1 MLLDDKMTELADAI
15 RSKTGKTGKLSIPKM
30 VSALTPSET
39 IYWNGNLLGDLDD
52 ANIHLFAKP
61 IPAHTKISD
70 IIVTSDKP
78 TDIGA
83 GTIILKFENPEKV
96 RSSYMFYSQGRWI
109 INTNV
114 ANIYR
119 YGTEMPDDLIGIST
133 FVTINNLKIVV
144 KGPGSGT
151 SELPTYTTVLQ
162 AYTGLANAVKKN
174 TGASGKLT
182 IEKMITLLGGTTS
195 KDDTPATP
203 SQPVTPPKPVTPSQP
218 VTVFENLQISTFGG
232 GSYDFTSSV
241 PLGDTILEVTLQVVN
256 SGTGSV
262 TISIP
267 GTSISKT
274 IASGGW
280 GYHTLT
286 ATLDIPSGMANSIK
300 AIKVDVG
307 RRNALKQ
314 LTVVAK

>member
-1 MLLDDKMTELADAI
+1 MSLDDKMTELADAI
-15 RSKTGKTGKLSIPKM
+15 RIKTGKTGKLSIPQM
-30 VSALTPSET
+30 VSALTPNGNV
-39 IYWNGNLLGDLDD
+39 YWNGKLPGDISTHLL
-52 ANIHLFAKP
+52 AKP

-70 IIVTSDKP
+70 IIVTSDK
-78 TDIGA
+78 
-83 GTIILKFENPEKV
+83 L
-96 RSSYMFYSQGRWI
+96 
-109 INTNV
+109 TNV
-114 ANIYR
+114 LSKIIFLVFKDKDKVNMATIDYNYDGSWDFYITKPGQYR
-119 YGTEMPDDLIGIST
+119 METELPDDLIGIKVSE
-133 FVTINNLKIVV
+133 TINNLKIVV
-144 KGPGSGT
+144 KGADSGS
-151 SELPTYTTVLQ
+151 SELPTYTTVFQ
-162 AYTGLANAVKKN
+162 AYTGLANAIKKS
-174 TGASGKLT
+174 TSTSGKLT

-203 SQPVTPPKPVTPSQP
+203 SKT

-232 GSYDFTSSV
+232 GSYDFTSPV
-241 PLGDTILEVTLQVVN
+241 PLGDTRLEVTLQVVN

-274 IASGGW
+274 IASGGR
-280 GYHTLT
+280 GYHNLT

-300 AIKVDVG
+300 AINVDVG

>member
-1 MLLDDKMTELADAI
+1 MSRDGKMTELADAI

-30 VSALTPSET
+30 VSALTPSE
-39 IYWNGNLLGDLDD
+39 IVYWNGNLPGDTST
-52 ANIHLFAKP
+52 HLLAKP

-78 TDIGA
+78 TDDMS
-83 GTIILKFENPEKV
+83 KV
-96 RSSYMFYSQGRWI
+96 LFLVFKDKDKVDLAMASYMDGGWWSFYITKPGQYI
-109 INTNV
+109 
-114 ANIYR
+114 AE
-119 YGTEMPDDLIGIST
+119 TELPDDLIGIQVHS
-133 FVTINNLKIVV
+133 TINNLKIVV
-144 KGPGSGT
+144 KGADSGI
-151 SELPTYTTVLQ
+151 SELPTYTNVLQ
-162 AYTGLANAVKKN
+162 AYTGLANAIKKS
-174 TGASGKLT
+174 TSTSGKLT

-203 SQPVTPPKPVTPSQP
+203 SQPVTPSKQ

-232 GSYDFTSSV
+232 GSYDFTSPV

-274 IASGGW
+274 IASGGR
-280 GYHTLT
+280 GYQNVT

-300 AIKVDVG
+300 AIEIDVG

>member
-1 MLLDDKMTELADAI
+1 MSLDDKMTELADAI
-15 RSKTGKTGKLSIPKM
+15 RSKTGKTGKLSIPQM
-30 VSALTPSET
+30 VSALTTSEKV
-39 IYWNGNLLGDLDD
+39 YWDGNLPGDYHESSL
-52 ANIHLFAKP
+52 IKP

-78 TDIGA
+78 DDPDAMIVLLFKEDDKDITA
-83 GTIILKFENPEKV
+83 YAYW
-96 RSSYMFYSQGRWI
+96 RDGRW
-109 INTNV
+109 NTNV
-114 ANIYR
+114 NKKVDGKYISE
-119 YGTEMPDDLIGIST
+119 TELPDDMIKILST
-133 FVTINNLKIVV
+133 DSTINNLKIVV
-144 KGPGSGT
+144 KGADSV
-151 SELPTYTTVLQ
+151 PTYTTVFQ
-162 AYTGLANAVKKN
+162 AYTGLANAIKKS
-174 TGASGKLT
+174 TSTSGKLT

-203 SQPVTPPKPVTPSQP
+203 SKT

-232 GSYDFTSSV
+232 GSYDFTSPV
-241 PLGDTILEVTLQVVN
+241 PLGDTRLEVTLQVVN

-274 IASGGW
+274 IASGGR
-280 GYHTLT
+280 GYQNVT

-300 AIKVDVG
+300 AIEVDVG
-307 RRNALKQ
+307 RRNALKR

>member
-15 RSKTGKTGKLSIPKM
+15 RSKTGKTGKLSIPQM
-30 VSALTPSET
+30 VSSLTPSENV
-39 IYWNGNLLGDLDD
+39 YWDGNLPGDYNMHSL
-52 ANIHLFAKP
+52 AKP

-78 TDIGA
+78 DDPYTPIFLLFKHQDKVSIADINYYG
-83 GTIILKFENPEKV
+83 
-96 RSSYMFYSQGRWI
+96 GRWEI
-109 INTNV
+109 EVTKAGDDDYIPE
-114 ANIYR
+114 
-119 YGTEMPDDLIGIST
+119 TELPNDLVGIDADST
-133 FVTINNLKIVV
+133 IHNLKIVV
-144 KGPGSGT
+144 KGADSGI
-151 SELPTYTTVLQ
+151 PTYTTVFQ
-162 AYTGLANAVKKN
+162 AYTGLANAIKKI
-174 TGASGKLT
+174 TRTSGKLT

-203 SQPVTPPKPVTPSQP
+203 SQPVTPSKT
-218 VTVFENLQISTFGG
+218 VTVFKNLQISTFGG
-232 GSYDFTSSV
+232 GSYDFTSPV
-241 PLGDTILEVTLQVVN
+241 PSGDTILEVTLQIVN
-256 SGTGSV
+256 SDTSSA

-274 IASGGW
+274 IATGGR
-280 GYHTLT
+280 GYHNLT

-307 RRNALKQ
+307 HRNALKQ

>member
-15 RSKTGKTGKLSIPKM
+15 RNKTGKTGKLSIPKM
-30 VSALTPSET
+30 VSALTPSGNV
-39 IYWNGNLLGDLDD
+39 YWNGNLLGDLDN

-78 TDIGA
+78 TDA
-83 GTIILKFENPEKV
+83 VAKTIFLAFKDKDKV
-96 RSSYMFYSQGRWI
+96 NFSYISYVNDRWVFF
-109 INTNV
+109 V
-114 ANIYR
+114 ATPGKYISE
-119 YGTEMPDDLIGIST
+119 TELPDDLIGIYVSA
-133 FVTINNLKIVV
+133 TINNLKIVV
-144 KGPGSGT
+144 KGTDS
-151 SELPTYTTVLQ
+151 SELPTYTTVFQ
-162 AYTGLANAVKKN
+162 AYTGLANAIKKN
-174 TGASGKLT
+174 TGTSGKLT

-203 SQPVTPPKPVTPSQP
+203 SKP

-232 GSYDFTSSV
+232 GSYDFTSPV

-274 IASGGW
+274 IASGGR
-280 GYHTLT
+280 GYQNVT

-300 AIKVDVG
+300 AIEVDVG
-307 RRNALKQ
+307 HRNALKQ

>member
-15 RSKTGKTGKLSIPKM
+15 RSKTGKTGKLSISQM
-30 VSALTPSET
+30 VSSLTSSET
-39 IYWNGNLLGDLDD
+39 VYWEGNILNDYMNHSL
-52 ANIHLFAKP
+52 IKP

-70 IIVTSDKP
+70 IIITSDKP
-78 TDIGA
+78 DDQFATFFLQFKHRDKSIVA
-83 GTIILKFENPEKV
+83 SVYYLHD
-96 RSSYMFYSQGRWI
+96 RW
-109 INTNV
+109 NF
-114 ANIYR
+114 NIFKRVDDKYI
-119 YGTEMPDDLIGIST
+119 TETELPDDAVEIS
-133 FVTINNLKIVV
+133 VGSTINNLKIVV
-144 KGPGSGT
+144 KGADSV
-151 SELPTYTTVLQ
+151 PTYTTVFQ
-162 AYTGLANAVKKN
+162 AYTGLANAIKKS
-174 TGASGKLT
+174 TGTSGKLT

-203 SQPVTPPKPVTPSQP
+203 SEPVIPSKT
-218 VTVFENLQISTFGG
+218 VTVFENLSISTFGG
-232 GSYDFTSSV
+232 GLYDFTSSV

-274 IASGGW
+274 IATGGR
-280 GYHTLT
+280 GYHNLT

-300 AIKVDVG
+300 AIEVDVG
-307 RRNALKQ
+307 RQNALKQ

>member
-1 MLLDDKMTELADAI
+1 MSRDGKMTELADAI
-15 RSKTGKTGKLSIPKM
+15 RSKTGKIGKLSIPKM

-39 IYWNGNLLGDLDD
+39 VYWNGNLLGNLDD

-70 IIVTSDKP
+70 IIITSDKI
-78 TDIGA
+78 TDAGV
-83 GTIILKFENPEKV
+83 GTIILKFENPDKV
-96 RSSYMFYSQGRWI
+96 NMEYVDYTNGRWFI
-109 INTNV
+109 HV
-114 ANIYR
+114 SAPGEYEDV
-119 YGTEMPDDLIGIST
+119 TELPDDLIGIST
-133 FVTINNLKIVV
+133 FATINNLKIVV
-144 KGPGSGT
+144 KGTDS

-162 AYTGLANAVKKN
+162 AYTGLANAIKTS
-174 TGASGKLT
+174 TGTSGKLT
-182 IEKMITLLGGTTS
+182 IEKMINLLGGTTS
-195 KDDTPATP
+195 KDDTPVTP
-203 SQPVTPPKPVTPSQP
+203 PQPVTPSKT

-232 GSYDFTSSV
+232 GSYDFTSPV
-241 PLGDTILEVTLQVVN
+241 PLGDTRLEVTLQVVN

-274 IASGGW
+274 IASGGR
-280 GYHTLT
+280 GYQNVT

-300 AIKVDVG
+300 SIEVDVG
-307 RRNALKQ
+307 HRNALKQ

>member
-1 MLLDDKMTELADAI
+1 MSLDDKMTELADAI
-15 RSKTGKTGKLSIPKM
+15 RSKTGKTGKLSIHQM
-30 VSALTPSET
+30 VSALTPSGNV
-39 IYWNGNLLGDLDD
+39 YWNGNLLGDLDD

-70 IIVTSDKP
+70 IIITSDKP
-78 TDIGA
+78 TDAGA
-83 GTIILKFENPEKV
+83 GTIILKFENPDKV
-96 RSSYMFYSQGRWI
+96 NMAYVDY
-109 INTNV
+109 TNGWWFIHV
-114 ANIYR
+114 SAPGEYEDV
-119 YGTEMPDDLIGIST
+119 TELPDDLIGIST
-133 FVTINNLKIVV
+133 FATINNLKIVV
-144 KGPGSGT
+144 KGTGI
-151 SELPTYTTVLQ
+151 SELPTYTNVLQ
-162 AYTGLANAVKKN
+162 AYTGLANAIKKS
-174 TGASGKLT
+174 TGTSGKLT
-182 IEKMITLLGGTTS
+182 IEKMINLLGGTTS

-203 SQPVTPPKPVTPSQP
+203 SQPVTPSQPATPSKT

-232 GSYDFTSSV
+232 GSYDFTSPV
-241 PLGDTILEVTLQVVN
+241 PLGDTRLEVTLQVVN

-300 AIKVDVG
+300 AINVDVG

>member
-1 MLLDDKMTELADAI
+1 MSLDDKMTELADAI

-30 VSALTPSET
+30 VSALTPGGN
-39 IYWNGNLLGDLDD
+39 IYWNGNLPGDTST
-52 ANIHLFAKP
+52 HLLAKP

-78 TDIGA
+78 TNALSKMIFLVFKD
-83 GTIILKFENPEKV
+83 KDKV
-96 RSSYMFYSQGRWI
+96 NMATAYYNDSGRWTFYI
-109 INTNV
+109 TKPGQYIME
-114 ANIYR
+114 
-119 YGTEMPDDLIGIST
+119 TELPDDLIGIKVSA
-133 FVTINNLKIVV
+133 TINNLKIVV
-144 KGPGSGT
+144 KGADSGS
-151 SELPTYTTVLQ
+151 SELPMYTTVLQ
-162 AYTGLANAVKKN
+162 AYTGLANAIKKS
-174 TGASGKLT
+174 TSTSGKLT
-182 IEKMITLLGGTTS
+182 IEEMITLLGGTTS

-203 SQPVTPPKPVTPSQP
+203 SQPVNPSRQ

-232 GSYDFTSSV
+232 GSYDFTSPV
-241 PLGDTILEVTLQVVN
+241 PLGDTRLEVTLQVVN

-274 IASGGW
+274 IASGGR
-280 GYHTLT
+280 GYQNVT

-307 RRNALKQ
+307 HRNALKQ

>member
-1 MLLDDKMTELADAI
+1 MSLDDKMTELADAI

-30 VSALTPSET
+30 VSALTLRET
-39 IYWNGNLLGDLDD
+39 IYWNGDMSGGINTHLL
-52 ANIHLFAKP
+52 AKP

-78 TDIGA
+78 TNSTSGFMY
-83 GTIILKFENPEKV
+83 LYFKNPEKV
-96 RSSYMFYSQGRWI
+96 RSSYIFYSQGRWI
-109 INTNV
+109 ISINA
-114 ANIYR
+114 ANHYES
-119 YGTEMPDDLIGIST
+119 GNELPDDLIEIRT

-144 KGPGSGT
+144 KEAGSGT
-151 SELPTYTTVLQ
+151 SELPTYTNVLQ
-162 AYTGLANAVKKN
+162 AYTGLANAIKKS
-174 TGASGKLT
+174 TGTSEKLT

-195 KDDTPATP
+195 KDDTPVTP
-203 SQPVTPPKPVTPSQP
+203 SQPVNPSRQ

-232 GSYDFTSSV
+232 ESYDFTSPV
-241 PLGDTILEVTLQVVN
+241 PLGDTILEVTLQIVN

-274 IASGGW
+274 IASGGR
-280 GYHTLT
+280 GYQNVT

-300 AIKVDVG
+300 AIEVDVG
-307 RRNALKQ
+307 HRNALKQ

>member
-1 MLLDDKMTELADAI
+1 MSLDDKMTELADAI

-39 IYWNGNLLGDLDD
+39 VYWNGDMSGGINTHLL
-52 ANIHLFAKP
+52 AKP
-61 IPAHTKISD
+61 IPANTKISD

-78 TDIGA
+78 TNSTSGFMY
-83 GTIILKFENPEKV
+83 LHFKNPEKV
-96 RSSYMFYSQGRWI
+96 RSSYIFYSQGRWI

-114 ANIYR
+114 ANR
-119 YGTEMPDDLIGIST
+119 YEFGTEMPDDLIGIST

-144 KGPGSGT
+144 KGADSGS
-151 SELPTYTTVLQ
+151 SELPTYTTVFQ
-162 AYTGLANAVKKN
+162 AYTGLANAIKTS
-174 TGASGKLT
+174 TGTSGKLT

-195 KDDTPATP
+195 KDDTPVTP
-203 SQPVTPPKPVTPSQP
+203 SQPVTPSKT

-232 GSYDFTSSV
+232 GSYDFTSPV

-274 IASGGW
+274 IASGGR
-280 GYHTLT
+280 GYHDLT

-314 LTVVAK
+314 LTVVAQ

>member
-15 RSKTGKTGKLSIPKM
+15 RSKTGKTGKLSIPQM
-30 VSALTPSET
+30 VSSLTPSEKV
-39 IYWNGNLLGDLDD
+39 YWDGNLPGHFNTYSLP
-52 ANIHLFAKP
+52 KP

-78 TDIGA
+78 DQYATIFLLFKHQDKVGIADIIYDSGQWEIEVTKDD
-83 GTIILKFENPEKV
+83 GYTPE
-96 RSSYMFYSQGRWI
+96 
-109 INTNV
+109 
-114 ANIYR
+114 
-119 YGTEMPDDLIGIST
+119 TELPDDLIEIDSDSP
-133 FVTINNLKIVV
+133 INNLKIVV
-144 KGPGSGT
+144 KGADSV
-151 SELPTYTTVLQ
+151 PTYTTVFQ
-162 AYTGLANAVKKN
+162 AYTGLANAIKKI
-174 TGASGKLT
+174 TRTSGKLT

-203 SQPVTPPKPVTPSQP
+203 SQPVTPSKT
-218 VTVFENLQISTFGG
+218 VTVFKNLQISTFGG
-232 GSYDFTSSV
+232 GSYDFTSPV
-241 PLGDTILEVTLQVVN
+241 PSGDTILEVTLQIVN
-256 SGTGSV
+256 SDTSSA

-274 IASGGW
+274 IATGGW
-280 GYHTLT
+280 GYHNLT

-307 RRNALKQ
+307 HRNALKQ